1 MIIVT
6 GATGKLGRSVV
17 HQLVR
22 RVPAEN
28 TGVSVRD
35 PGKARDLAAAGV
47 RVRRGDF
54 ADPESLADAFAGVTQ
69 LFMVSSN
76 AAAYGGDPLAQHRN
90 AIDAARAAGARR
102 IVYTSQLAASPT
114 SLFPPAVDHAVTE
127 EMLRT
132 SGLRWT
138 ALRHGFHAAS
148 AMMSLG
154 GGIQDGVVAM
164 PADGPIAWTAHDDL
178 AEADAAVLADEG
190 RFEGPTPP
198 LTASDAHDLAGLAA
212 VLADVLGRPVDRRVI
227 TDEELAERLAARGVP
242 QSAVAIA
249 QGHYAA
255 ARNGEFDRAD
265 PTLEQLIGRR
275 PTTMREFLAEQLAAS
290 GSAGVTT
297 SVPA

>member
-22 RVPAEN
+22 RMPAQEI
-28 TGVSVRD
+28 GVSVRD
-35 PGKARDLAAAGV
+35 PGQAGDLASAGV

-54 ADPESLADAFAGVTQ
+54 ADPESLADAFEGVTQ

-76 AAAYGGDPLAQHRN
+76 ASAYGGDPLSQHRN
-90 AIDAARAAGARR
+90 AIDAARATGARR
-102 IVYTSQLAASPT
+102 IVYTSQIAASPS
-114 SLFPPAVDHAVTE
+114 SLFPPAVDHAATE

-138 ALRHGFHAAS
+138 ALRHGFYAAS
-148 AMMSLG
+148 SMMSIG
-154 GGIQDGVVAM
+154 GGIKDGVVEM

-198 LTASDAHDLAGLAA
+198 LTASVAHDLSGLAA

-242 QSAVAIA
+242 QSAVAISH
-249 QGHYAA
+249 GLYDA
-255 ARNGEFDRAD
+255 ARRGEFDKAD

-275 PTTMREFLAEQLAAS
+275 PTTMREFLAEQLGANES
-290 GSAGVTT
+290 DRVG
-297 SVPA
+297 